1 MWTRDAGLAYLLLAP
16 SVLFLLAFMV
26 YPLIYVFLMSVH
38 RTNNV
43 GRLLNFNGL
52 TNYAQVM
59 SDPQFWIVTG
69 RTVLWT
75 VLGVSVKMTLGMII
89 ALLLNVEFRGNRVAR
104 LLFIVPWASSI
115 PISVLLWQW
124 VFTPEFGLLNH
135 TLRMTHIW
143 MNPPTWLGHTI
154 SAFISALW
162 VDVWLG
168 IPFMA
173 LVFLAGMQ
181 SIPEDL
187 YESAYLDGVN
197 SVQKFFYITLPGI
210 RVIVLIAALLS
221 SLWTF
226 NDFNAIYILT
236 RGGPAD
242 TTEILVTSIYNNAFQ
257 YQHFGRASVMAIVTF
272 IILTI
277 VSIVYAR
284 FYFKGDN
291 LE

>member
-1 MWTRDAGLAYLLLAP
+1 
-16 SVLFLLAFMV
+16 MV
-26 YPLIYVFLMSVH
+26 YPLVYVFLMSVNK
-38 RTNNV
+38 TNNV
-43 GRLLNFNGL
+43 GRLLHYNGL
-52 TNYAQVM
+52 TNYVQVM
-59 SDPQFWIVTG
+59 GDSQFWVVTG

-75 VLGVSVKMTLGMII
+75 VAGVAVKMTLGMII
-89 ALLLNVEFRGNRVAR
+89 ALLLNVEFRGKKVAR

-143 MNPPTWLGHTI
+143 MNPPTWLGHTT
-154 SAFISALW
+154 SAFISELW
-162 VDVWLG
+162 VDIWAG

-173 LVFLAGMQ
+173 LVFLSGMQ

-210 RVIVLIAALLS
+210 RLIVLIATLLS

-236 RGGPAD
+236 QGGPAD
-242 TTEILVTSIYNNAFQ
+242 TTQILVTSIYTNAFQ
-257 YQHFGRASVMAIVTF
+257 YQHFDRAAVMAVVTF
-272 IILTI
+272 VILTV
-277 VSIVYAR
+277 VSAIYAR
-284 FYFKGDN
+284 FYFKGDSI
-291 LE
+291 E